1 MKKLLLAIALLT
13 STAIAFAGPTTSQ
26 TNIAAEKSVS
36 ASIKSQIRFP
46 EFLIEKEGE
55 HTAAIFFKVSD
66 CGAIIVQDIK
76 CDEEDLRVNLLS
88 QAQNI
93 KVSSGGLDT
102 RDTYKVVIKFETL

>member
-13 STAIAFAGPTTSQ
+13 STAIAFAGPSNTKA
-26 TNIAAEKSVS
+26 NIAAEKNVS
-36 ASIKSQIRFP
+36 ASIKSQIQFP
-46 EFLIEKEGE
+46 EFLIEKQGE

-76 CDEEDLRVNLLS
+76 CDEEDLKANLLS
-88 QAQNI
+88 QVQNI

-102 RDTYKVVIKFETL
+102 RDTYKVVVRFETL